1 MKFRFRALHWL
12 ALVIVVGVIGCNRRD
27 TVQVSGKVL
36 YKDGSVPNGGV
47 REVQFLPA
55 DDSTAKVRKGA
66 TGNIGED
73 GTFVAFTRKPGD
85 GVFRGKYDVV
95 FNIWKSAMQPQ
106 SLIDA
111 KYCRPSTTPYHI
123 TIDSYVDDLKFEIE
137 PLKTK
142 K

>member
-1 MKFRFRALHWL
+1 MTFAI
-12 ALVIVVGVIGCNRRD
+12 LVCVVGCNRRD

-36 YKDGSVPNGGV
+36 FKDGSVPNGGV

-66 TGNIGED
+66 AGNIGDD
-73 GTFVAFTRKPGD
+73 GAFVAFTRKPGD

-106 SLIDA
+106 SLIDP
-111 KYCRPSTTPYHI
+111 KYTRPTSTPYHI
-123 TIDSYVDDLKFEIE
+123 TIDHNVDDLKFEIE
-137 PLKTK
+137 PLKTQK
-142 K
+142 

>member
-1 MKFRFRALHWL
+1 MALTVL
-12 ALVIVVGVIGCNRRD
+12 VGVFGCNRRD

-36 YKDGSVPNGGV
+36 MKGGGVPTGGV

-73 GTFVAFTRKPGD
+73 GSFVAYTRKPGD

-111 KYCRPSTTPYHI
+111 KYTRPSTTPYHI
-123 TIDSYVDDLKFEIE
+123 TIDSNVSDLSFEIE